1 MPGNLKSLWDLV
13 KIAKGVNIPSLP
25 DNMSLNDNLIKNNDL
40 PEAFANFFENKITQI
55 TSNTQISNN
64 VYNGTKKVDHP
75 NSFFM
80 TDTDIRECLNNI
92 KIKNCEGY
100 DRIPQRILVD
110 GANIL
115 AEPLR
120 KLFKRVYFQNSIPE
134 QWLISKIIPIHKKGP
149 SNKIEN
155 YRPIANLCSTTKIFE
170 KLILKQ
176 IQKIEL
182 NANVDLSDKQQHGFK
197 RSKAPLPLAFK

>member
-1 MPGNLKSLWDLV
+1 MFFFKQKQTQVRRGILPGNSKSLWDSV
-13 KIAKGVNIPSLP
+13 KIAKGINIPSLL

-64 VYNGTKKVDHP
+64 VYNRTKKVDHP

-80 TDTDIRECLNNI
+80 TDTDIRECRNNI

-100 DRIPQRILVD
+100 DRIPKRILVD
-110 GANIL
+110 SANIL

-120 KLFKRVYFQNSIPE
+120 QLFKRVYFQNSIPE
-134 QWLISKIIPIHKKGP
+134 QWLISKIIPIHKKAHQIKL
-149 SNKIEN
+149 KITDQLLTFVL
-155 YRPIANLCSTTKIFE
+155 P
-170 KLILKQ
+170 
-176 IQKIEL
+176 QK
-182 NANVDLSDKQQHGFK
+182 S
-197 RSKAPLPLAFK
+197 SKN